1 MEGYGK
7 VVLFLKTVLSRFQ
20 VKHQPLFVPFQH
32 SHSAATQLYSDL
44 PRHLGANTGFF
55 VHWLPS
61 APAVY
66 PLQGLDDESKSAID
80 GWVEGLFGEGISDD
94 LMQ

>member
-1 MEGYGK
+1 M
-7 VVLFLKTVLSRFQ
+7 LSRFKVSRAVSIIQ
-20 VKHQPLFVPFQH
+20 AVTDSSKL
-32 SHSAATQLYSDL
+32 QLYSDL
-44 PRHLGANTGFF
+44 PRHLGSDKGFF

-66 PLQGLDDESKSAID
+66 PLQGLDDESKSAVD